1 MQPHAILEI
10 AIYLVAQYK
19 IQHVKR
25 LVISDAALTNC
36 KRDLAFVVGGKN
48 GKCDREGFARHLG
61 LLSQKLH
68 ATIEKTNAMCN
79 GKHPQNSEEVHPE
92 GQMKPRHCTRRRR
105 AQNVRAVPV

>member
-10 AIYLVAQYK
+10 AIYPVAQYK

-36 KRDLAFVVGGKN
+36 KRDLAFVIGGKN

-79 GKHPQNSEEVHPE
+79 GKHPQNSEEVGDTTQH
-92 GQMKPRHCTRRRR
+92 RSVVRS
-105 AQNVRAVPV
+105 NVLENSVE

>member
-10 AIYLVAQYK
+10 AIYPVAQYK

-79 GKHPQNSEEVHPE
+79 GKHPPE
-92 GQMKPRHCTRRRR
+92 FGRSSRHCTAPLRG
-105 AQNVRAVPV
+105 ADLTC